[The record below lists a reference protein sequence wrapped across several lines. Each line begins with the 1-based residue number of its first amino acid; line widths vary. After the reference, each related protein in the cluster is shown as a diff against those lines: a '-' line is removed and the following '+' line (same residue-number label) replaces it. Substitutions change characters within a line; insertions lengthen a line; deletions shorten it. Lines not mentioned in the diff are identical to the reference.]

1 MPPSTRRSLRAKS
14 ITIPSTSPTTSTSIE
29 NKIKRQSASAFINVV
44 SSSTSASEIE
54 QVSDQSILPSKNR
67 KIVTF
72 SLPES
77 SVTAK
82 EDKIARERLVSARA
96 QRSSRRQSTIEVDC
110 KSSEVSKISHK
121 TTKRGVKRSEKSV
134 KSAKKSSIQKIKK
147 KSNGKDEDVIKVKL
161 NTGTLYLYRGL
172 NRKAVF
178 IRHA

>member
-1 MPPSTRRSLRAKS
+1 MPPSTRRSLRAR
-14 ITIPSTSPTTSTSIE
+14 STSSTSSSTSIE
-29 NKIKRQSASAFINVV
+29 NKTKRQSASAFINVV

-77 SVTAK
+77 SVKAK
-82 EDKIARERLVSARA
+82 ADKITKKRLVSARA

-110 KSSEVSKISHK
+110 KSSEVSNISQK

-134 KSAKKSSIQKIKK
+134 KSAKKSSIKKIKK
-147 KSNGKDEDVIKVKL
+147 KSSGKDENVLKVKL

-178 IRHA
+178 IRHS